1 MAQTLFVGDI
11 SLDLSLL
18 APHMPAPD
26 EKVHC
31 TGSTEGIGGVVTNT
45 AVAFGRAGGDA
56 VLFTPLGTDHASG
69 QMHREAHSLPL
80 EFRPA
85 IVRGG
90 LCRVVTVIEPHGEKR
105 LLLYPGVTIYPEL
118 EAIEAASLDGIT
130 HVHTACFGPGA
141 ALLIERARGL
151 ALSWSIDLEPATFPA
166 GIDSLADV
174 LDGATFVFI
183 NDRAANSLGDDPVG
197 RLRALGVGAV
207 VRTRG
212 PLGAE
217 LHDGDGVLSATPPTA
232 LDIVDTT
239 GAGDCLA
246 GWFLAGVAAGWPME
260 RVLARAVTAAT
271 IACTRVGAQ
280 TAYPTFPEIET
291 YEETKR

>member
-1 MAQTLFVGDI
+1 MAHTLFVGDI

-56 VLFTPLGTDHASG
+56 VLFTSLGTDHASG
-69 QMHREAHSLPL
+69 QMRREAAALPL
-80 EFRPA
+80 DYRPA
-85 IVRGG
+85 IVPGG

-105 LLLYPGVTIYPEL
+105 LLLYPGVTIYPEA
-118 EAIEAASLDGIT
+118 EQIEALSLDGMA

-141 ALLIERARGL
+141 ALLIARARELG
-151 ALSWSIDLEPATFPA
+151 LSWSIDLEPATFAA
-166 GIDSLADV
+166 GIEGLADV
-174 LDGATFVFI
+174 LDGAKLAFI
-183 NDRAANSLGDDPVG
+183 NERAANAIGEDPVG
-197 RLRALGVGAV
+197 RLRGIGVGTV

-217 LHDGDGVLSATPPTA
+217 LHDGDSVLSATPPTG

-246 GWFLAGVAAGWPME
+246 GWFLAGMAAGWSME

-280 TAYPTFPEIET
+280 TAYPTLPEIEN